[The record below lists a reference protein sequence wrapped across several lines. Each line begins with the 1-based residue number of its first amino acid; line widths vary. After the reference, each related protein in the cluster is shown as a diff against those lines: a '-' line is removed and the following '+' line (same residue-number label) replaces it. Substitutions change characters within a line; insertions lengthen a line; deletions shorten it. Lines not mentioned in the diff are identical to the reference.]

1 MRVLRANLEGVNFYD
16 THTEVSFRKSDMDGV
31 EYVNVY
37 IYEEKIE
44 AEYRKYLHLSD
55 NFFSSAYF
63 LEPEE
68 MTAVFDCIENFKS
81 ESQSYTNSFELFAD
95 EINNLCHN
103 LMAEIEELRKS
114 EAHFENCE
122 MIRDVVDSIYRLSI
136 EDKVAELK
144 NLVTEKIRQVKEAI

>member
-1 MRVLRANLEGVNFYD
+1 MRVLRSNLEGVNFYD
-16 THTEVSFRKSDMDGV
+16 THTEVSFRKSDMDAV
-31 EYVNVY
+31 ERINVY
-37 IYEEKIE
+37 IYADKIE
-44 AEYRKYLHLSD
+44 AEYTKAKHLSD

-103 LMAEIEELRKS
+103 LMSEIEELRMC

-122 MIRDVVDSIYRLSI
+122 KIKDTVDSIYRLSI